1 MDEKIEKKKKLVS
14 DMTEY
19 ADKKLTRIKAMWAS
33 DDNNSENLITLWLC
47 ASELAH
53 AFKVIYDTKKE
64 IEAI

>member
-1 MDEKIEKKKKLVS
+1 MDEKIEKKKKLVN
-14 DMTEY
+14 DMSAY
-19 ADKKLTRIKAMWAS
+19 ADRKLTKIKEMWTS
-33 DDNNSENLITLWLC
+33 DDNSENLITLWLC

>member
-14 DMTEY
+14 DMTAY
-19 ADKKLTRIKAMWAS
+19 ADKELTRIKAMWAS
-33 DDNNSENLITLWLC
+33 DDNLENLITLWLC

>member
-1 MDEKIEKKKKLVS
+1 MDEKIEKKKKLVN
-14 DMTEY
+14 DMSAY
-19 ADKKLTRIKAMWAS
+19 ADRELTKIKEMWTS
-33 DDNNSENLITLWLC
+33 DDNSKNLITLWLC

>member
-1 MDEKIEKKKKLVS
+1 MDEKIEKKKKLVN
-14 DMTEY
+14 DMSAY
-19 ADKKLTRIKAMWAS
+19 ADRKLTKIKEMWTS
-33 DDNNSENLITLWLC
+33 DDNSENLIMLWLC

>member
-19 ADKKLTRIKAMWAS
+19 ADRELTKIKAMWAS
-33 DDNNSENLITLWLC
+33 DDNSEKFITLWLC